1 MAINYPTSL
10 DNFTNPQPS
19 DTLDSVATP
28 HATQH
33 SDLNDAVEALQA
45 KVGADSSAVTTS
57 HDYKIAQIESDIST
71 AQSDISTA
79 QSDISTAQSD
89 ITALEGRATTLEASY
104 QVRRVV
110 VETDTSDYSTTTS
123 WALGPTFTNIT
134 GFNPNS
140 KVLLSYHIP
149 MRNDSTSWGGGYIE
163 PQITFNN
170 STWQSLGSSG
180 YDGGVMNNSS
190 ASIGSYFQQILIDP
204 GISTAF
210 SVRVRFYFRSYDNT
224 VRINQSHDLN
234 NISGTATLMSGV
246 NATQHYAKIIVQELG
261 EI

>member
-19 DTLDSVATP
+19 DTLDSVAAP

-79 QSDISTAQSD
+79 QSDITS
-89 ITALEGRATTLEASY
+89 LEDRATTLEASY

-110 VETDTSDYSTTTS
+110 VETNASNYSTTTS

-149 MRNDSTSWGGGYIE
+149 MRNDSSSWGGGYIE

-180 YDGGVMNNSS
+180 YDGGVMNHDSG
-190 ASIGSYFQQILIDP
+190 SIGSYFQQILVDP
-204 GISTAF
+204 GISTTF
-210 SVRVRFYFRSYDNT
+210 SVRVRFYFRSYDGT
-224 VRINQSHDLN
+224 VKINQDHHIN
-234 NISGTATLMSGV
+234 TRSGTATLMSGV
-246 NATQHYAKIIVQELG
+246 NGTQHYAKIIVQELG

>member
-19 DTLDSVATP
+19 DTLDSVAAP

-45 KVGADSSAVTTS
+45 KVGADSSAVTSS
-57 HDYKIAQIESDIST
+57 HDYKIASLET
-71 AQSDISTA
+71 GLT
-79 QSDISTAQSD
+79 TAQSD
-89 ITALEGRATTLEASY
+89 ITSVTSRVSTLETSY
-104 QVRRVV
+104 QILRTV
-110 VETDTSDYSTTTS
+110 VETDTANYSTTTS
-123 WALGPTFTNIT
+123 WALGPTFSNLT
-134 GFNPNS
+134 GFQANS
-140 KVLLSYHIP
+140 KVLISYHIP

-163 PQITFNN
+163 PQITFDN

-180 YDGGVMNNSS
+180 YDGAVMNNSS
-190 ASIGSYFQQILIDP
+190 ASIGSYFQQLLIDP
-204 GISTAF
+204 GISTTF
-210 SVRVRFYFRSYDNT
+210 SVRLRFYFRSYDNT
-224 VRINQSHDLN
+224 VRINQSHDIN

-246 NATQHYAKIIVQELG
+246 NGTQHYCKVIVSELG

>member
-19 DTLDSVATP
+19 DTLDSVAAP

-71 AQSDISTA
+71 V
-79 QSDISTAQSD
+79 QSD
-89 ITALEGRATTLEASY
+89 ITSLEDRATTLEASY

-110 VETDTSDYSTTTS
+110 VETTTSNYSTTTS

-149 MRNDSTSWGGGYIE
+149 MRNDSGSWGGGYIE
-163 PQITFNN
+163 PQITFDN

-190 ASIGSYFQQILIDP
+190 GAIGSYFQQILVDP
-204 GISTAF
+204 GISTTF
-210 SVRVRFYFRSYDNT
+210 SVKVRFYFRSHDNT
-224 VRINQSHDLN
+224 VKINQDHSIN
-234 NISGTATLMSGV
+234 TISGTATLMSGV
-246 NATQHYAKIIVQELG
+246 NGTQHYAKIIVQELG